1 MDETMIIVEES
12 PLAKWNFP
20 LVNIGIGE
28 FGGWLVHGPS
38 WMR

>member
-1 MDETMIIVEES
+1 MDKTMIIMEDS
-12 PLAKWNFP
+12 PLAKWHFP
-20 LVNIGIGE
+20 LINIGK